1 MSGFMKFLS
10 VVLFN
15 FHIKFKQMDLVFHEV
30 APNHKRITTS
40 VIRNE
45 TLILSLI
52 PELSLEF
59 LCKGKETFL
68 QHLQN

>member
-1 MSGFMKFLS
+1 MKILS
-10 VVLFN
+10 FILLK
-15 FHIKFKQMDLVFHEV
+15 FHIEFKQMDLVFNEV

-52 PELSLEF
+52 PEPSLEF

-68 QHLQN
+68 QHQQN